1 MTFRGLA
8 GARGFSLVEA
18 LVALVVLSI
27 GMLGIAGLY
36 VESLR
41 SGTSALLRTQAVNL
55 ASDMADRIRANPTA
69 GTAYEKTVDAVGAVT
84 AACTAAGT
92 GTCSVAEMAATDIAQ
107 WTQALDD
114 RSDNPATGR
123 LGLPSGR
130 GIIQVSATTPR
141 VYTITVQWLE
151 TGQTAASSYVLRLQ
165 L

>member
-1 MTFRGLA
+1 MSPRGLS

-18 LVALVVLSI
+18 LVALVVMSI
-27 GMLGIAGLY
+27 GMLGIAALY

-41 SGTSALLRTQAVNL
+41 SGTSALLRTQAVAL

-69 GTAYEKTVDAVGAVT
+69 GAAYAKTVDATGAVT
-84 AACTAAGT
+84 AACTADGT
-92 GTCSVAEMAATDIAQ
+92 TNVCTVAQMAATDIAL

-114 RSDNPATGR
+114 RHDDPSRGR

-130 GIIQVSATTPR
+130 GIITVAAGPP
-141 VYTITVQWLE
+141 VLYTITVQWIE
-151 TGQTAASSYVLRLQ
+151 SGGAANNYVLRLQ